1 MDFSALQFD
10 PSRPGKLIEN
20 YPELLE
26 YKQFT
31 NVADDLF
38 LKLAILIS
46 DEESPFVKKER
57 NFRGI
62 VVTASDY
69 LGIPETIQDD
79 LINGNLTET
88 VAKIIDMQS
97 VYFMMFNN
105 WEYQSWWDMCFQYH
119 RNSLLLRTPIDF
131 SDKDYEKKSE
141 TTQRIRIHQKSLQ
154 ADLIQYENLIFP
166 KGTNVKKVVSKDT
179 AKKLTN
185 WAEKMAKE
193 KPSYI

>member
-1 MDFSALQFD
+1 MEFGLLQFD
-10 PSRPGKLIEN
+10 PSKPGKLIDN

-31 NVADDLF
+31 NPEDDIF

-46 DEESPFVKKER
+46 DEQSPFVRKER

-62 VVTASDY
+62 VVTAAEY

-79 LINGNLTET
+79 LIYGNLTDK

-97 VYFMMFNN
+97 VYFAMFNN

-141 TTQRIRIHQKSLQ
+141 TTQKIRIHQKSLS

-166 KGTNVKKVVSKDT
+166 AGTNIKKIVSKEA
-179 AKKLTN
+179 AKKITN
-185 WAEKMAKE
+185 WPERMAKDYSA
-193 KPSYI
+193 PQ

>member
-1 MDFSALQFD
+1 MEFNLLRFD
-10 PSRPGKLIEN
+10 PSKPGKLIDN

-26 YKQFT
+26 YKQFS
-31 NVADDLF
+31 NPEDDIF

-46 DEESPFVKKER
+46 DEQSPFVRKER

-62 VVTASDY
+62 VVTAGDY
-69 LGIPETIQDD
+69 LGIPESIQDD
-79 LINGNLTET
+79 LINGNLTDI
-88 VAKIIDMQS
+88 VGKIIDMQS
-97 VYFMMFNN
+97 VYFAMFNN

-141 TTQRIRIHQKSLQ
+141 TTQKIRIHQKSLQ

-166 KGTNVKKVVSKDT
+166 AGTNLKKIISSNA
-179 AKKLTN
+179 AKKITN
-185 WAEKMAKE
+185 WPERMAKDYSA
-193 KPSYI
+193 PQ